1 MRRLGIF
8 NHFSGIFISS
18 TKMFLLIC
26 SKNDNFLPG
35 IFKTSYVIKY
45 LLDCRNQ
52 IDAIGKNSDIESNM
66 LCLEKNCVFAK
77 IFAVSPKILLRRQTF
92 TKCCARLLGL
102 HLYALCIA
110 SFSKHNKRI
119 DELLLWDYKNLGFLA
134 IHSLRNIL

>member
-1 MRRLGIF
+1 
-8 NHFSGIFISS
+8 
-18 TKMFLLIC
+18 
-26 SKNDNFLPG
+26 
-35 IFKTSYVIKY
+35 
-45 LLDCRNQ
+45 
-52 IDAIGKNSDIESNM
+52 M
-66 LCLEKNCVFAK
+66 LCFEKNCVFAK

-134 IHSLRNIL
+134 IHSLTVEAPETQIMSERALWSSDPKLSQLT